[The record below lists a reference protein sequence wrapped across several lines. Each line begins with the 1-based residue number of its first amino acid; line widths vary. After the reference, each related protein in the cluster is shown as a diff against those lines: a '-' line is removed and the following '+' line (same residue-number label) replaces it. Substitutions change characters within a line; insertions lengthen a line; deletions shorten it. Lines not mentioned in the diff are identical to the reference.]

1 MRLLRFEA
9 TMTKLLEQVIEQ
21 LRKLPE
27 AEQDEAAEL
36 LVNLIARGNEPIEL
50 DADTRSAVEEGLAQ
64 VKRGEVV
71 SQEQMEA
78 FFRRLGV

>member
-1 MRLLRFEA
+1 
-9 TMTKLLEQVIEQ
+9 MTKLLEQVIEK

-36 LVNLIARGNEPIEL
+36 LLNLVARRYEPIEL

-64 VKRGEVV
+64 VERGDVV
-71 SQEQMEA
+71 SEDEMEA

>member
-1 MRLLRFEA
+1 
-9 TMTKLLEQVIEQ
+9 MTKLLEQVIEK

-36 LVNLIARGNEPIEL
+36 LLNLVARRYQPIEL

-64 VKRGEVV
+64 VERGDVV
-71 SQEQMEA
+71 SEEEMEA

>member
-1 MRLLRFEA
+1 
-9 TMTKLLEQVIEQ
+9 MTKLLEQVIEQ

-50 DADTRSAVEEGLAQ
+50 DADTRNAVEEGLAQ
-64 VKRGEVV
+64 VERGEVV

>member
-1 MRLLRFEA
+1 V
-9 TMTKLLEQVIEQ
+9 TKLLEQVIEK

-27 AEQDEAAEL
+27 AEQNEAAEL
-36 LVNLIARGNEPIEL
+36 LLNLVARRYQPIEL

-64 VKRGEVV
+64 VERGDVV
-71 SQEQMEA
+71 SEEEMGA

>member
-1 MRLLRFEA
+1 
-9 TMTKLLEQVIEQ
+9 MTKLLEQVIEK

-36 LVNLIARGNEPIEL
+36 LLNLVARRCEPIEL

-64 VKRGEVV
+64 VERGDVV
-71 SQEQMEA
+71 SEDEMEA

>member
-1 MRLLRFEA
+1 
-9 TMTKLLEQVIEQ
+9 MTKLLEQVIEK

-36 LVNLIARGNEPIEL
+36 LLNLVARRYQPIEL

-64 VKRGEVV
+64 VERGDVV
-71 SQEQMEA
+71 SEEEMGA

>member
-1 MRLLRFEA
+1 
-9 TMTKLLEQVIEQ
+9 MTKLLEQVIEK

-27 AEQDEAAEL
+27 AEQNEAAEL
-36 LVNLIARGNEPIEL
+36 LLNLVARRYEPIEL

-64 VKRGEVV
+64 VERGDVV
-71 SQEQMEA
+71 SEEEMGA